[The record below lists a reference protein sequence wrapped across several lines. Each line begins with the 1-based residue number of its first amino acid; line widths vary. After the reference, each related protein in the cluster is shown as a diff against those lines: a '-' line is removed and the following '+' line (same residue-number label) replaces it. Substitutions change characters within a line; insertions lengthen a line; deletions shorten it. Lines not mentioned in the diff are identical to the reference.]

1 MAALPEVPRNWRRD
15 KGDGRLGWIWFMDR
29 YSFRSFEFA
38 KYFWATAINYGE
50 NSDILTSLDSLLGWI
65 KKSDLQRSNEVLG

>member
-15 KGDGRLGWIWFMDR
+15 KGDGRLGWVWFMDR

-38 KYFWATAINYGE
+38 KYYRATVVNYGE
-50 NSDILTSLDSLLGWI
+50 NSDILTSLDSPLESNGNC
-65 KKSDLQRSNEVLG
+65 DLSCSNEGLR